1 MKKTCITVIT
11 ILTILNFSTIVH
23 AVDSEITE
31 NQNENNQNLEQRRI
45 ELRQK
50 IEAEGKNLEN
60 ISVEL
65 TKNLEEINKLDENIY
80 EYEEQVKSISA
91 SLQNVE
97 KQIKEA
103 ETYLTTFEIR
113 YNHQKELLQKRIAYW
128 YEAGSTRY
136 LDVLLNSKSILDF
149 IDNYYLIGEVVE
161 YDNNLLKSIEKQK
174 KQIENIK
181 EALSINKENLK
192 VIKAEQKKVA
202 VSLENAKVVRSSY
215 INSLTNDEIETRKR
229 IELYQSELDLVD
241 LEILMTALENTD
253 TTRYV
258 GGTFAWPAPGYYT
271 ITSPYSMRLHPIIKV
286 YRLHTGMDIGA
297 PMGSYAIAANDG
309 IVTKATYSY
318 SYGNMVMIDHG
329 GGVSTLY
336 AHGSEILVSVGGTVK
351 RGDPILKVGSTGWS
365 TGPHLH
371 FEIIINGNTIDPYP
385 FVTREATQESETT
398 QTNEGQQ

>member
-1 MKKTCITVIT
+1 MKKKICITVIT
-11 ILTILNFSTIVH
+11 FLIILSFCTIVH
-23 AVDSEITE
+23 AVNSEVAENETE
-31 NQNENNQNLEQRRI
+31 ETQTEETNQNLEQRRI

-50 IEAEGKNLEN
+50 IEEAGKNLETIN
-60 ISVEL
+60 VEL
-65 TKNLEEINKLDENIY
+65 TKNLEEINKLDGEIY
-80 EYEEQVKSISA
+80 EYEEQVKAISE
-91 SLQNVE
+91 SMQNVE

-103 ETYLTTFEIR
+103 EVYLKTIEIR

-136 LDVLLNSKSILDF
+136 LDVLLNSKSIIDF
-149 IDNYYLIGEVVE
+149 IDNYYLIGEIAE

-181 EALSINKENLK
+181 EGLSTNKENLK

-202 VSLENAKVVRSSY
+202 ISLENAKVVRNSY
-215 INSLTNDEIETRKR
+215 INSLTNDEIETRKN

-241 LEILMTALENTD
+241 LEILMTALENND

-336 AHGSEILVSVGGTVK
+336 AHGSEILVNVGDVVK
-351 RGDPILKVGSTGWS
+351 RGDPVLKVGSTGWS

-371 FEIIINGNTIDPYP
+371 FEIRINGNTIDPYP
-385 FVTREATQESETT
+385 FVTRETAE
-398 QTNEGQQ
+398 TNEEQ

>member
-1 MKKTCITVIT
+1 MKKICITVIT
-11 ILTILNFSTIVH
+11 FLIILNSCTIVH
-23 AVDSEITE
+23 AVNSEVAENETE
-31 NQNENNQNLEQRRI
+31 ETQTEETNQNLEQRRI

-50 IEAEGKNLEN
+50 IEEAGKNLETIN
-60 ISVEL
+60 VEL
-65 TKNLEEINKLDENIY
+65 TKNLEEINKLDGEIY
-80 EYEEQVKSISA
+80 EYEEQVKAISE

-103 ETYLTTFEIR
+103 EVYLKTIEIR
-113 YNHQKELLQKRIAYW
+113 YDHQKELLQKRIAYW

-136 LDVLLNSKSILDF
+136 LDVLLNSKSIIDF
-149 IDNYYLIGEVVE
+149 IDNYYLIGEIAE
-161 YDNNLLKSIEKQK
+161 YDNNLLKTIEKQK

-181 EALSINKENLK
+181 EGLNTNKENLK

-202 VSLENAKVVRSSY
+202 ISLENAKVVRNSY
-215 INSLTNDEIETRKR
+215 INSLTNDEIETRKN

-241 LEILMTALENTD
+241 LEILMTALENND

-318 SYGNMVMIDHG
+318 SYGNMVTIDHG

-336 AHGSEILVSVGGTVK
+336 AHGSEILVNVGDVVK
-351 RGDPILKVGSTGWS
+351 RGDPVLKVGSTGWS
-365 TGPHLH
+365 TGPHSH
-371 FEIIINGNTIDPYP
+371 FEIRINGNTIDPYP
-385 FVTREATQESETT
+385 FVTREVSET
-398 QTNEGQQ
+398 NEEQ